1 MPPVPP
7 RFLPLLPPVP
17 QQGRASV
24 MPAPMFR
31 PLGIAASGLSAQRMR
46 MEVAAQNIANAETT
60 RTAEGGPWQRRQ
72 AVLEA
77 VPGGDD
83 AATAFARATEVAMQR
98 AAAQPGRAM
107 ADAGG
112 IPTAGATRQ
121 DANGLVTRDG
131 RAAFVAPGE
140 ATPMA
145 FLPTIP
151 AVAPDDAGGVR
162 VAAIDADP
170 TPGPMVY
177 DPGHPDADASGYV
190 HMPNVDLTSELVT
203 LMEARRV
210 YEANASVFQATKQV
224 LRAAI
229 NL

>member
-1 MPPVPP
+1 MPNVPP

-31 PLGIAASGLSAQRMR
+31 PLGIAAGGLSAQRMR

-60 RTAEGGPWQRRQ
+60 RTPEGGPWQRKRV
-72 AVLEA
+72 VLEA
-77 VPGGDD
+77 VAGEDP
-83 AATAFARATEVAMQR
+83 ASAFARATEVAMQR
-98 AAAQPGRAM
+98 AGAQPGRAM

-112 IPTAGATRQ
+112 IPPAGATRQ
-121 DANGLVTRDG
+121 DANGLLTRDG
-131 RAAFVAPGE
+131 RAAFVAPGGG
-140 ATPMA
+140 APMA
-145 FLPTIP
+145 YLPTIP
-151 AVAPDDAGGVR
+151 AVSPDDAGGVR
-162 VAAIDADP
+162 VAAIESDP

-190 HMPNVDLTSELVT
+190 QMPNVDLTSELVE

>member
-1 MPPVPP
+1 MPTVPP

-31 PLGIAASGLSAQRMR
+31 PLGIAAAGLSAQRMR
-46 MEVAAQNIANAETT
+46 MEVAAQNNANAETT
-60 RTAEGGPWQRRQ
+60 RTPEGGPWQRKQ
-72 AVLEA
+72 VVLEA
-77 VPGGDD
+77 VGGEDP
-83 AATAFARATEVAMQR
+83 ASAFARATEVAMQR
-98 AAAQPGRAM
+98 AGAQPGRAM
-107 ADAGG
+107 ANAGG
-112 IPTAGATRQ
+112 IAAAGA
-121 DANGLVTRDG
+121 
-131 RAAFVAPGE
+131 
-140 ATPMA
+140 PMA
-145 FLPTIP
+145 YLPTIP

-162 VAAIDADP
+162 VAAIESDP

-190 HMPNVDLTSELVT
+190 HMPNVDLTSELVE